1 MFASP
6 RAGARM
12 IAIDLSSSQFT
23 AVQLGAMKRGVRVG
37 GRVCVDIPPDVEPS
51 DDEWLGK
58 WMARTMEEHGLGRAP
73 AVFVVPRQSVGLKHL
88 TLPSTRLDELP
99 GMVAIKMAGQLPFPA
114 EGSIIDYAVVAETQ
128 GSSEVIAAAARHE
141 LIDRYRALAEAGR
154 LKLARIALRPLATGA
169 LIAEFS
175 RRRSGALLAIDLRRY
190 GEVELVV
197 ACNGVVRFARA
208 AEVIASSEEVDR
220 HEEARRL
227 ATEAKRSW
235 MSFRA
240 TEEAPDVDHIVVI
253 GADGLAGA
261 VAAEVRSSLGR
272 PTEVLLSHPAVDGE
286 ASTLGSVWPLVG
298 VALQCVEGVDGVDFL
313 NPKRAPD
320 LAARRRQRLL
330 AGAAAGVILL
340 GGAYTLGNFHL
351 RRLEDRLAALKE
363 ESKDLLPDYLSYERA
378 RLRLEHLRRWEKAGF
393 DWLEHLAFIS
403 DHLPPTDQAI
413 LGSFSASMSDSAI
426 RWTKGQ
432 WIEPA
437 PIATITFNGAAVSRP
452 IADAIRSSFVSEKAY
467 ETTPIGT
474 DTSSNDK
481 TYLEAFNLRLRTLK
495 ATPYERA
502 LTREPAPADSPP
514 TSAPADE
521 GGGSGAAAEGFEFG
535 GVEAPSSGAPPV
547 EGAAAPDAEPAP
559 VEDGGAAGDG
569 ARRPANSG
577 SRPRR
582 RNPREG
588 GGG

>member
-1 MFASP
+1 MFAPP

-23 AVQLGAMKRGVRVG
+23 AVHLAATKKGVRVG
-37 GRVCVDIPPDVEPS
+37 ARVCTDIPPDVEPS

-114 EGSIIDYAVVAETQ
+114 EGSIIDYAVVAESE
-128 GSSEVIAAAARHE
+128 GSSEVIAAAVRHE

-154 LKLARIALRPLATGA
+154 FRLARIALRPLATGA
-169 LIAEFS
+169 LIAEYS

-208 AEVIASSEEVDR
+208 AEVMACSEEVDR

-240 TEEAPDVDHIVVI
+240 TEEAPDVDHVIVI
-253 GADGLAGA
+253 GSDGLAGA
-261 VAAEVRSSLGR
+261 VAVEVRGALGR
-272 PTEVLLSHPAVDGE
+272 STEVLLSHPAVDGE
-286 ASTLGSVWPLVG
+286 TSTLGSIWPLVG
-298 VALQCVEGVDGVDFL
+298 VALRSVEGLDAVDFL
-313 NPKRAPD
+313 NPKKAPD
-320 LAARRRQRLL
+320 LAALRRQRLL
-330 AGAAAGVILL
+330 AGAAAAVILF
-340 GGAYTLGNFHL
+340 GGVYTVGNLHL
-351 RRLEDRLAALKE
+351 RRLEDRLASLKE
-363 ESKDLLPDYLSYERA
+363 QSRELLPAFLNCERT
-378 RLRLEHLRRWEKAGF
+378 RLRLEHLRRWESAGF

-413 LGSFSASMSDSAI
+413 LGSFAASMSDPVI
-426 RWTKGQ
+426 RWSKGQ
-432 WIEPA
+432 WADPA
-437 PIATITFNGAAVSRP
+437 PFASITFNGAAVSRP
-452 IADAIRSSFVSEKAY
+452 IADAIRASFVSEKAY

-481 TYLEAFNLRLRTLK
+481 TYAEAFNLRLRTLK
-495 ATPYERA
+495 ATPYEQPLQRDRA
-502 LTREPAPADSPP
+502 TAAPPAGD
-514 TSAPADE
+514 
-521 GGGSGAAAEGFEFG
+521 GGGSDAPTEGLEFG
-535 GVEAPSSGAPPV
+535 GTGTPPAAVPPGAD
-547 EGAAAPDAEPAP
+547 AAAPVGESAPTESGAVGEGERSPARQ
-559 VEDGGAAGDG
+559 GGR
-569 ARRPANSG
+569 ARRRA
-577 SRPRR
+577 
-582 RNPREG
+582 PREG